1 MERIEKNKILL
12 PFTVFKDKKVNILI
26 WFICI
31 IMFSNLGII
40 FLVINAINNGSGIEF
55 AEIFATGALYL
66 NGVSLLASYMATI
79 AFDFINQTKNT
90 KFITYKTITLII
102 SILLLAV
109 LALGYSSI
117 YKVEELSWIANIF
130 QIIMYIVSI
139 VVSLY
144 IFSLSCMELDDQ
156 YDKYSEYDDNNR
168 NTIVKKS
175 NNSNNDGKGNNI

>member
-1 MERIEKNKILL
+1 MLL
-12 PFTVFKDKKVNILI
+12 PFKVLKDKKVNTLI

-40 FLVINAINNGSGIEF
+40 FLVINSINKGSGISFSEVF
-55 AEIFATGALYL
+55 GTGAFYS

-102 SILLLAV
+102 SILLLAF
-109 LALGYSSI
+109 LSLGYSSI
-117 YKVEELSWIANIF
+117 YKVEELSWVANIF
-130 QIIMYIVSI
+130 QVIMYIVSI

-144 IFSLSCMELDDQ
+144 IFSLSCMELADQ

-168 NTIVKKS
+168 NIIVNKS
-175 NNSNNDGKGNNI
+175 KSSNNDGKGNDL